1 MPYILIGI
9 LALVAGSLYSLLIK
23 KINTLV
29 EEKKQ
34 YSNNML
40 YAIPLI
46 CLYKLYLAFG
56 ISESFA
62 FTATITLLLIPI
74 FLTDALFYLIP
85 DAITIPAIVIVF
97 TYQIF
102 RGSNLVDLGLGALI
116 AGGFFLLQYLVSSGR
131 WIGSGDIRL
140 GILMGLALGVRET
153 LVALFLAY
161 ITGAI
166 IALVFIS
173 LRKKELSSKIQFG
186 TLLTFA
192 TYLSLLYGQQL
203 SGFYLNLLG

>member
-9 LALVAGSLYSLLIK
+9 LTLCAGFFYSLLIK
-23 KINTLV
+23 KINSLV

-34 YSNNML
+34 YSL
-40 YAIPLI
+40 YIVYAIPLF

-62 FTATITLLLIPI
+62 FAATVTLLLIPI

-85 DAITIPAIVIVF
+85 DAITIPAITIIF
-97 TYQIF
+97 AYQFF
-102 RGSNLVDLGLGALI
+102 RGSDLTNLGLAALI
-116 AGGFFLLQYLVSSGR
+116 AGGFFLLQYLVSSGH

-140 GILMGLALGVRET
+140 GILIGLALGVRGT
-153 LVALFLAY
+153 MIALLFAY
-161 ITGAI
+161 IGGAI
-166 IALVFIS
+166 FALILIG

-192 TYLSLLYGQQL
+192 TYLSLLYAQQL
-203 SGFYLNLLG
+203 SGFYLILFG